1 MCLTQYIYNNHWAYN
16 CSFNFS
22 PWHTNSCKCWGHVC
36 SGRNTIDYGF
46 YATAAI
52 NCQWLSERSGTWRSL
67 PIHCGNLGWRGRM
80 RVTTAVVRFWAMA
93 MLCLENSTIQ
103 HSATTSSLTSFPLS
117 FHDTPWADVQWMA
130 PQACNP
136 GSTNCTWM
144 AYRGVGWRQEEMC
157 REGCIG
163 TWRRTWRTGRLNG
176 RISKTPSFAVT
187 SSTHTTP
194 VGLLDSTLASSFPVT
209 HSTFTCLMLSRQQ

>member
-1 MCLTQYIYNNHWAYN
+1 MA
-16 CSFNFS
+16 
-22 PWHTNSCKCWGHVC
+22 
-36 SGRNTIDYGF
+36 
-46 YATAAI
+46 
-52 NCQWLSERSGTWRSL
+52 L

-93 MLCLENSTIQ
+93 MLRLENSTVQ
-103 HSATTSSLTSFPLS
+103 RSATASSHTSFPFS

-144 AYRGVGWRQEEMC
+144 AYRGVGWSQEEMC

-176 RISKTPSFAVT
+176 RISKTPSSTPHLCCNKQYSHNPSMASRFYTGFFLPCNTFYVHMPDAIQTTTVKPTVYIFKEKVLWLWKPRWNMCFTDSRKITYT
-187 SSTHTTP
+187 SPRDTQKYL
-194 VGLLDSTLASSFPVT
+194 V
-209 HSTFTCLMLSRQQ
+209 